1 MGGSARLGTA
11 DRRDPAQAGGGTAGV
26 LVGLLAALVGYPVLD
41 GLVADV
47 VYLGVV
53 WAAAAIAWWA
63 VQRDGAPPGTALVA
77 LGVGL
82 NATGESLWIL
92 QDWIGAAPA
101 VSVADGAY
109 LAAYVS
115 LAAGIWRMASG
126 RGRGRPQQVDGW
138 LDGAAVFVAA
148 FLLAWQFSVAELVAD
163 DTLHPF
169 TRLVWALY
177 PALDAALIGLVFRLL
192 ATRPRGDRAALA
204 LAAGAASWLVSDM
217 TYLLLADAD
226 VVSTWLDT
234 GWLCGALLLAAAT
247 RQRAPAGTERAER
260 PLGTGRLA
268 ISMST
273 LLVPA
278 GLHLVEDVV
287 GSGGTHASMF
297 SGTLVLTLIVFV
309 RTSRLLRAESAARAL
324 VASQQRYSAALAR
337 HSSDAVVVVDER
349 GRLLSGPSTLAAL
362 DGLEP
367 GVRAS
372 AEDLIRLTGVDRAQ
386 VRVVFDRALAAGGSV
401 VEAELPCR
409 RDGADRWVAVRLVDL
424 RTDPDVGGVVVHVT
438 DITDRKGAEAALAHQ
453 AFHDPLTGL
462 ANRALFT
469 DRVEQALRRR
479 RRGSSAPA
487 VVFVDLDRFKA
498 VNDTLGHAAGDA
510 LLVEVAGRLRGA
522 MRAGDT
528 VARLGG
534 DEFAVLAELTSDA
547 PGEAEAAAGRVL
559 EALCHPVEI
568 AGQQVPV
575 SASLGV
581 VVATEGAD
589 ADSLVRDADIA
600 MYEAKVAGRGRLA
613 LFDPAMRAAT
623 VERRLVEQELSG
635 ALAGGQLRLVHQ
647 PVVDLADGRVV
658 GFEALLRW
666 DSPVLGPVPP
676 ARFVPVAEDLG
687 LIGAIGEWVL
697 HEACRTA
704 AAWRREHPAAAG
716 LTMAVNVSA
725 AQLTSPGLL
734 DSVRAALAGSG
745 LPPEALVLEVTE
757 TALVQDPA
765 RAAESLAGLRALGVR
780 LALDDFGTGYSSLH
794 HLQQFTVDVL
804 KIDRSFVAELPE
816 DGGLPPLL
824 RGLLELGHALGLE
837 VLAEGV
843 ETEAQRRALA
853 RSGCDSAQ
861 GYVFARPLETT
872 DAELLLLG
880 QPATA
885 PRL

>member
-11 DRRDPAQAGGGTAGV
+11 DRRGAAQAGGGTVAV
-26 LVGLLAALVGYPVLD
+26 LVGLLVVLVGYPVLD

-53 WAAAAIAWWA
+53 WAAAAMAWWA
-63 VQRDGAPPGTALVA
+63 VQRQGTPPGTALVA
-77 LGVGL
+77 VGVSL
-82 NATGESLWIL
+82 NATGESFWVL
-92 QDWIGAAPA
+92 QDWVGAAPT
-101 VSVADGAY
+101 VSAADGAY
-109 LAAYVS
+109 LAGYVA
-115 LAAGIWRMASG
+115 LGAGIWRTASS
-126 RGRGRPQQVDGW
+126 RGRGRPEQVDGW

-148 FLLAWQFSVAELVAD
+148 FLLAWQFSVGALVAD
-163 DTLHPF
+163 DALHPF

-177 PALDAALIGLVFRLL
+177 PALDAALIGLVLRLL
-192 ATRPRGDRAALA
+192 ATRARGDRAALA
-204 LAAGAASWLVSDM
+204 LTAGAACWLASD
-217 TYLLLADAD
+217 TAYLLLADAD
-226 VVSTWLDT
+226 PMSTWLDT
-234 GWLCGALLLAAAT
+234 GWLCGALLIAAAT
-247 RQRAPAGTERAER
+247 RHRAPAGTDPADR

-268 ISMST
+268 ISMGT

-278 GLHLVEDVV
+278 GLHLVDDRV
-287 GSGGTHASMF
+287 GAGGTHASMVG
-297 SGTLVLTLIVFV
+297 GTLLLTLIVFV
-309 RTSRLLRAESAARAL
+309 RTTRLLRAESAARAL
-324 VASQQRYSAALAR
+324 VASQQRYGAALAR
-337 HSSDAVVVVDER
+337 HSSDAVVVLDER
-349 GRLLSGPSTLAAL
+349 GRPLSCPSSPG
-362 DGLEP
+362 GLEP
-367 GVRAS
+367 GAGTS
-372 AEDLIRLTGVDRAQ
+372 AEELLGLTGVDPAQ
-386 VRVVFDRALAAGGSV
+386 ARVVFDRALAAGGSV
-401 VEAELPCR
+401 VAAELPCR
-409 RDGADRWVAVRLVDL
+409 RDGVDRWVAVRLVDL

-438 DITDRKGAEAALAHQ
+438 DITDRKRAEAALAHQ

-479 RRGSSAPA
+479 RRSSSAPA

-522 MRAGDT
+522 VRAGDT

-534 DEFAVLAELTSDA
+534 DEFAVLAELTSGA

-559 EALCHPVEI
+559 EALRHPAVV
-568 AGQQVPV
+568 AGHQVPV
-575 SASLGV
+575 SASVGV
-581 VVATEGAD
+581 VVAADGAD
-589 ADSLVRDADIA
+589 ADSLVRDADTA

-623 VERRLVEQELSG
+623 VERRLLEQELRG
-635 ALAGGQLRLVHQ
+635 ALEGGQLRLVHQ

-666 DSPVLGPVPP
+666 NSPVLGPVPP
-676 ARFVPVAEDLG
+676 ARFVPVAEELG

-716 LTMAVNVSA
+716 LTMAVNLSA
-725 AQLTSPGLL
+725 VQLTSPGLL
-734 DSVRAALAGSG
+734 GSVRAALAGSG

-757 TALVQDPA
+757 TALVQDAA
-765 RAAESLAGLRALGVR
+765 RAAGSLAGLRELGVR
-780 LALDDFGTGYSSLH
+780 LALDDFGTGYSSLQ
-794 HLQQFTVDVL
+794 HLQRFTVDVL

-824 RGLLELGHALGLE
+824 RGLLELGRALGLE

-861 GYVFARPLETT
+861 GYLFARPLETT